1 MARLRVG
8 IIGAGLIT
16 QVEHLPNLLALPEMF
31 VVVAVADPSAKV
43 RAHLE
48 RRWKAA
54 AVATPDALF
63 EKKLDAVV
71 VATPDALHARLIIAA
86 LERGLHVFTEK
97 PLCYA
102 VEDADAVIAARDKA
116 KRVVQVGY
124 MKRFDPAYEALASMV
139 CGLGGQLR
147 YVSVEVNDPDAWPF
161 VAHRDL
167 RAGDDIAAALIAEAQ
182 QARAEQ
188 IARALGKRPTD
199 DQLRGFAGP
208 YCSSIIHDVNA
219 VHGLLDEMGLK
230 TGDVIGAAWFAKS
243 AGGHASVRIAPGD
256 AIWSMAHVAV
266 PELADY
272 LERISLWFDDRIFE
286 LQFPAPYLNHQP
298 TSLIEKRSE
307 GQRARTIHHRPS
319 YAEGFVEEL
328 RGWWRAI
335 NEGEPVRNTLEAA
348 RRDLALLEALGRKAL
363 ES

>member
-1 MARLRVG
+1 MARVRVG
-8 IIGAGLIT
+8 IIGGGLIT
-16 QVEHLPNLLALPEMF
+16 QVEHLPNLLALPDLFE
-31 VVVAVADPSAKV
+31 VVGVADPSAKV

-48 RRWKAA
+48 RRWKVAV
-54 AVATPDALF
+54 VATPEALF
-63 EKKLDAVV
+63 EMNPEAVV

-124 MKRFDPAYEALASMV
+124 MKRFDPAYEELASMV
-139 CGLGGQLR
+139 RGLGDRLR

-167 RAGDDIAAALIAEAQ
+167 CAGDDVPAALIEKAQ

-208 YCSSIIHDVNA
+208 FCSSIIHDVNA
-219 VHGLLDEMGLK
+219 VHGLLDEMGLR
-230 TGDVIGAAWFAKS
+230 TGDIIGAAWFAKS
-243 AGGHASVRIAPGD
+243 AGGHASVRLTAGD
-256 AIWSMAHVAV
+256 AVWSMAHVAV
-266 PELADY
+266 PKLADY
-272 LERISLWFDDRIFE
+272 LERISLWFDDRVFE

-298 TSLIEKRSE
+298 TLLIEKRSD
-307 GQRARTIHHRPS
+307 GQQARTIQHRPS

-328 RGWWRAI
+328 KGWWRAI
-335 NEGEPVRNTLEAA
+335 NDGKPVRNTLEAA
-348 RRDLALLEALGRKAL
+348 RRDLALLAQLGRKAL
-363 ES
+363 DR

>member
-1 MARLRVG
+1 MARVRVG

-16 QVEHLPNLLALPEMF
+16 QVEHLPNLLALPEQF
-31 VVVAVADPSAKV
+31 EVVAVADPSAKV
-43 RAHLE
+43 RYHLKA
-48 RRWKAA
+48 RWGTA
-54 AVATPDALF
+54 AVATPEDLF
-63 EKKLDAVV
+63 AMKLDAVV
-71 VATPDALHARLIIAA
+71 IATPDALHARLIIAA

-102 VEDADAVIAARDKA
+102 VEDADAVVKARDAA

-124 MKRFDPAYEALASMV
+124 MKRFDPAYEALAAMV
-139 CGLGGQLR
+139 KGLGDRLR

-167 RAGDDIAAALIAEAQ
+167 CAGDDVPAALVDESR

-188 IARALGKRPTD
+188 IARALGRQPPD

-219 VHGLLDEMGLK
+219 VHGLLDEMGIK
-230 TGDVIGAAWFAKS
+230 TGDVIGAAWFANS
-243 AGGHASVRIAPGD
+243 AGGHGSLRLTPGE

-266 PELADY
+266 PNLADY

-298 TSLIEKRSE
+298 TVLIEKRSE
-307 GQRARTIHHRPS
+307 GLQARTIQHRPS
-319 YAEGFVEEL
+319 FAEAFVEEL
-328 RGWWRAI
+328 KGWHRAI
-335 NEGEPVRNTLEAA
+335 TKGEPVRNTLEAA
-348 RRDLALLEALGRKAL
+348 RRDLALLATLGRKAMAG
-363 ES
+363 

>member
-1 MARLRVG
+1 MERLRVG

-16 QVEHLPNLLALPEMF
+16 QVEHLPNLLALPGMF
-31 VVVAVADPSAKV
+31 EVIAVADPSATV

-48 RRWKAA
+48 GRWQV
-54 AVATPDALF
+54 AVAATPQELF
-63 EKKLDAVV
+63 EKKLDAVL

-86 LERGLHVFTEK
+86 LDRGLHVFTEK

-102 VEDADAVIAARDKA
+102 IEDADAVIAARDEA

-139 CGLGGQLR
+139 RGLGDRLR

-167 RAGDDIAAALIAEAQ
+167 CAGDDVPAALIEETQ

-188 IARALGKRPTD
+188 ISRALGKRPTD
-199 DQLRGFAGP
+199 EHLRGFAGP

-230 TGDVIGAAWFAKS
+230 TGEVVGAAWFAKS
-243 AGGHASVRIAPGD
+243 AGGHASVRISPGD
-256 AIWSMAHVAV
+256 AVWSMAHVAV
-266 PELADY
+266 PKLADY

-298 TSLIEKRSE
+298 TLLIEKSSD
-307 GQRARTIHHRPS
+307 GLQAHTINHRPS
-319 YAEGFVEEL
+319 FAEGFVEEL
-328 RGWWRAI
+328 KAWWRAI
-335 NEGEPVRNTLEAA
+335 TMGEPVRNTLEAA
-348 RRDLALLEALGRKAL
+348 RRDLALLAALGRKAL
-363 ES
+363 DS